1 MLDQIMNS
9 HNFDYMSRGLEA
21 ATLRHEIISHNLA
34 NVNTPKF
41 KRSSV
46 DFEDL
51 LAKEIAPPDGEYAMA
66 LTHDKHIRPG
76 YPRKRAEA
84 TVRLEKDDTMRV
96 DGNNVD
102 IDMEMANLAKNQLY
116 YNALATQ
123 LKGYVRKMKDV
134 ITSGQA

>member
-1 MLDQIMNS
+1 MLEKIMNS
-9 HNFDYMSRGLEA
+9 PNLNYLPRGLEA
-21 ATLRHEIISHNLA
+21 STLRHEIISHNLA

-51 LAKEIAPPDGEYAMA
+51 LAKEIAPQEGDYPMA

-84 TVRLEKDDTMRV
+84 TVRLENDDTMRV

-123 LKGYVRKMKDV
+123 LRGFVRGIKEV
-134 ITSGQA
+134 ITSGQS

>member
-1 MLDQIMNS
+1 MLEKIMQS
-9 HNFDYMSRGLEA
+9 PNFDYMSRGLEA

-46 DFEDL
+46 DFENL
-51 LAKEIAPPDGEYAMA
+51 LAKEIAPKDGEYPMA

-84 TVRLEKDDTMRV
+84 TVHLEKDDTMRV

-116 YNALATQ
+116 YSALATQ
-123 LKGYVRKMKDV
+123 LKGHVRKIKEV
-134 ITSGQA
+134 ITSGQS

>member
-1 MLDQIMNS
+1 MLERIMHS
-9 HNFDYMSRGLEA
+9 PTFDYMPRGMEA
-21 ATLRHEIISHNLA
+21 ATLRHEVISNNLA

-46 DFEDL
+46 QFEDL
-51 LAKEIAPPDGEYAMA
+51 LAKEIAPKDGEYPMA

-84 TVRLEKDDTMRV
+84 TVQLENDDTMRV

-123 LKGYVRKMKDV
+123 LKGYVREIKEV
-134 ITSGQA
+134 IRSGQS